1 MDFIFL
7 RFRATLYPC
16 PETPADRREMTGGVV
31 SRIED
36 LNTVLSQT
44 TEHRHRVLVAAAKNI
59 KNWFVKVRKIKA
71 IYHTLNMFNLDVT
84 QKCLI
89 AECWCAVDDLDRIH
103 MALRRGTE
111 RSGSSVPSILNRMD
125 TAEVP
130 PTYNR
135 TNKFTRG
142 FQNIVDAYGVANY
155 REVNPTPFTIITF
168 PFLFAVMFG
177 DAGHGFIMTLVA
189 AWMVLK
195 EKGIIAQK
203 SQNEIFNTFF
213 NGRYIILLMGVFSVY
228 TGFLYND
235 VFSKSLNIFG
245 SSWNAYNP
253 ESDITKFYNK
263 HTILDPQ
270 GNFSQTPYPF
280 GVDPVSF

>member
-1 MDFIFL
+1 MI
-7 RFRATLYPC
+7 
-16 PETPADRREMTGGVV
+16 GGVV
-31 SRIED
+31 SRIDD

-89 AECWCAVDDLDRIH
+89 AECWSAVDDLERIQ

-111 RSGSSVPSILNRMD
+111 RSGSTVPSILNRME
-125 TAEVP
+125 THEIP

-135 TNKFTRG
+135 TNKVTKG
-142 FQNIVDAYGVANY
+142 FQNIVDAYGVATY
-155 REVNPTPFTIITF
+155 REVNPAPFTIITF

-177 DAGHGFIMTLVA
+177 DAGHGLIMALFGL
-189 AWMVLK
+189 WMVLK
-195 EKGIIAQK
+195 ERNLLQQK
-203 SQNEIFNTFF
+203 STNEIWLTFF
-213 NGRYIILLMGVFSVY
+213 NGRYIILLMGCFSIY
-228 TGFLYND
+228 TGLMYND

-245 SSWNAYNP
+245 SSWKPVKLEPA
-253 ESDITKFYNK
+253 EKFYK
-263 HTILDPQ
+263 HNHYSLDPQ
-270 GNFSQTPYPF
+270 KQYDGSPYIF
-280 GVDPVSF
+280 GIDPVID